1 MHSLRQ
7 ILQEREQWRGHIESL
22 KRMRQWV
29 LDAERILDGSWA
41 EPSEHPTPEAD
52 HADALPYNPKN
63 KKEKHRYKKKH
74 YRKNERVTNKE
85 VAVRFDRWRQEQ
97 ASHRQDPT
105 LPQKERECLEHFL
118 NVLDNLRPYL
128 IQCYERENFPR
139 TNNETEGSI
148 RKIKT
153 RYRRI
158 SGRKNWN
165 KYLLRHGRNVCFY
178 DWWASTPERWL
189 QFEKLAQN
197 VKKEVWIQNREELEK
212 AQSEQLTRYRFCH
225 LREKYLTTLENQWDA
240 AASLASDNQS
250 LILH

>member
-1 MHSLRQ
+1 M
-7 ILQEREQWRGHIESL
+7 QEREQWGGHIESL

-41 EPSEHPTPEAD
+41 ESPEHPTSEAD
-52 HADALPYNPKN
+52 HPDVLPYNPKN
-63 KKEKHRYKKKH
+63 KKEKHRYQKKQ
-74 YRKNERVTNKE
+74 YRKNERVTNEE

-97 ASHRQDPT
+97 ALQLQDPT
-105 LPQKERECLEHFL
+105 LPVLERECLEHFL
-118 NVLDNLRPYL
+118 NVLDNLRSYL
-128 IQCYERENFPR
+128 IQCYDREDFPR

-165 KYLLRHGRNVCFY
+165 KYLLRHGRNVGFY

-225 LREKYLTTLENQWDA
+225 LRGKYLTTLENQWDA

-250 LILH
+250 LVLH

>member
-1 MHSLRQ
+1 M
-7 ILQEREQWRGHIESL
+7 QEREQWREHIDSL

-41 EPSEHPTPEAD
+41 ESPEHPTPEAG
-52 HADALPYNPKN
+52 HPEALPYNPSN
-63 KKEKHRYKKKH
+63 KKEKHRYQKKQ
-74 YRKNERVTNKE
+74 YRKNERVTNEE
-85 VAVRFDRWRQEQ
+85 VAMRFDRWRQEQ
-97 ASHRQDPT
+97 ALHRQDPT

-118 NVLDNLRPYL
+118 NVLENLRPYL
-128 IQCYERENFPR
+128 IQCYNRENFPR
-139 TNNETEGSI
+139 TNNETEGAI

-165 KYLLRHGRNVCFY
+165 KYLLRHGRNVGFY

-189 QFEKLAQN
+189 QFEKLSQN
-197 VKKEVWIQNREELEK
+197 VKKEVWIQHREALEK
-212 AQSEQLTRYRFCH
+212 AQSEQLTRYRFLH
-225 LREKYLTTLENQWDA
+225 LRKKYLMTLENQWDA
-240 AASLASDNQS
+240 AASLAFDNQS

>member
-1 MHSLRQ
+1 
-7 ILQEREQWRGHIESL
+7 
-22 KRMRQWV
+22 MRQWV

-41 EPSEHPTPEAD
+41 ESPQHLTPEAG
-52 HADALPYNPKN
+52 HLEALPYNPNN
-63 KKEKHRYKKKH
+63 KKETHRYQKKQ
-74 YRKNERVTNKE
+74 YRKNEQVTNEE
-85 VAVRFDRWRQEQ
+85 VAVRFDRWRQEL

-118 NVLDNLRPYL
+118 NVLENVRPYL
-128 IQCYERENFPR
+128 IECYNREDFPR
-139 TNNETEGSI
+139 TNNETEGAI

-165 KYLLRHGRNVCFY
+165 KYLLRHGRNVGFY

-189 QFEKLAQN
+189 QFKKLAQN
-197 VKKEVWIQNREELEK
+197 VKKEVWVHHREAVEK
-212 AQSEQLTRYRFCH
+212 AQSEQLTRYRFLH
-225 LREKYLTTLENQWDA
+225 LREKYLTILENQWDA
-240 AASLASDNQS
+240 AASLAVDNQS

>member
-1 MHSLRQ
+1 
-7 ILQEREQWRGHIESL
+7 
-22 KRMRQWV
+22 MRQWV

-41 EPSEHPTPEAD
+41 QSPEHLTPEVG
-52 HADALPYNPKN
+52 HPEALPYNPNN
-63 KKEKHRYKKKH
+63 KKETHRNQKKQ
-74 YRKNERVTNKE
+74 YRKNEQVTNEE
-85 VAVRFDRWRQEQ
+85 VAVRFDRWRQEL

-118 NVLDNLRPYL
+118 NVLENLRPYL
-128 IQCYERENFPR
+128 IECYNREDFPR
-139 TNNETEGSI
+139 TNNETEGAI

-165 KYLLRHGRNVCFY
+165 KYLLRHGRNVGFY

-189 QFEKLAQN
+189 QFEKFSQN
-197 VKKEVWIQNREELEK
+197 VKKEVWVQHREALEK
-212 AQSEQLTRYRFCH
+212 AQSEQLTRYRFLH

-240 AASLASDNQS
+240 DASLTFDNQS

>member
-1 MHSLRQ
+1 
-7 ILQEREQWRGHIESL
+7 
-22 KRMRQWV
+22 MRKSPRDLIDGDRNWH
-29 LDAERILDGSWA
+29 RIGKIA
-41 EPSEHPTPEAD
+41 HF
-52 HADALPYNPKN
+52 H
-63 KKEKHRYKKKH
+63 
-74 YRKNERVTNKE
+74 RKN
-85 VAVRFDRWRQEQ
+85 
-97 ASHRQDPT
+97 ASVWSTFWTFWIIWDHIWW
-105 LPQKERECLEHFL
+105 ECY
-118 NVLDNLRPYL
+118 D
-128 IQCYERENFPR
+128 RENFPR

-165 KYLLRHGRNVCFY
+165 KYLLRHGRNVGFY

-197 VKKEVWIQNREELEK
+197 VKKEVWIQHREELEK

-250 LILH
+250 LILHWRTF

>member
-1 MHSLRQ
+1 MTSKVQYVLLFHLISIPFWTLFY
-7 ILQEREQWRGHIESL
+7 HFPC
-22 KRMRQWV
+22 
-29 LDAERILDGSWA
+29 LDAI
-41 EPSEHPTPEAD
+41 
-52 HADALPYNPKN
+52 AL
-63 KKEKHRYKKKH
+63 
-74 YRKNERVTNKE
+74 
-85 VAVRFDRWRQEQ
+85 DRWRQEQ
-97 ASHRQDPT
+97 ALQLQDPT
-105 LPQKERECLEHFL
+105 LPVLERECLEHFL

-128 IQCYERENFPR
+128 IQCYDREDFPR

-165 KYLLRHGRNVCFY
+165 KYMLRHGRNVGFY

-197 VKKEVWIQNREELEK
+197 VKKEVWIQNREALEK

-225 LREKYLTTLENQWDA
+225 LRGKYLTTLENQWDA

-250 LILH
+250 LVLH

>member
-1 MHSLRQ
+1 
-7 ILQEREQWRGHIESL
+7 
-22 KRMRQWV
+22 MRQWV

-41 EPSEHPTPEAD
+41 ESPEHPTSEAD
-52 HADALPYNPKN
+52 HPDVLPYTPKN
-63 KKEKHRYKKKH
+63 KKEKHRYQKKQ
-74 YRKNERVTNKE
+74 YRKNERVTNEE

-97 ASHRQDPT
+97 ALQLQDPT
-105 LPQKERECLEHFL
+105 LPVLERECLEHFL

-128 IQCYERENFPR
+128 IQCYDREDFPR

-165 KYLLRHGRNVCFY
+165 KYLLRHGRNVGFY
-178 DWWASTPERWL
+178 DWWASTPKRWL

-197 VKKEVWIQNREELEK
+197 VKKEVWIQNREALEK
-212 AQSEQLTRYRFCH
+212 AQSEQLIRYRFCH
-225 LREKYLTTLENQWDA
+225 LRGKYLITLENQWDA
-240 AASLASDNQS
+240 TASHASDSPS
-250 LILH
+250 LVLH